1 MVRPLGVTGAIV
13 IEASPWLEDNQ
24 WVLDLAKDNH
34 IIAGLVGHLEPG
46 ADGFK
51 ENLARFG
58 KNELFRGIRLE
69 GSVIADGIARSVF
82 VEDLRRL
89 AGEGLML
96 DAIGSA
102 AMIPALITVA
112 ARVPNLRIAVDH
124 MPNEPTG
131 WKTDEASRAAMREL
145 ARLPQVYCKVS
156 GVLKRMNGAVATD
169 VDAYRS
175 ALDPLWDMFGEN
187 RVMYG
192 SNWPVSDEMAAYPV
206 VLATV
211 REYVKA
217 RGAMAA
223 RKFFAMNA
231 RDCYRWVDRA

>member
-13 IEASPWLEDNQ
+13 VEASPWLEDNQ

-34 IIAGLVGHLEPG
+34 IIAGFVGHLEPG
-46 ADGFK
+46 AAGFH

-58 KNELFRGIRLE
+58 KNALFRGIRL
-69 GSVIADGIARSVF
+69 DGRAITDGLARSVF

-89 AGEGLML
+89 AGAGLML

-102 AMIPALITVA
+102 AMIPALIAVA
-112 ARVPNLRIAVDH
+112 TRVPNLRIAVDH

-131 WKTDEASRAAMREL
+131 WKADEASRAAMREL
-145 ARLPQVYCKVS
+145 ARQPQVYCKVS
-156 GVLKRMNGAVATD
+156 GVLKRINNAVAKD

-175 ALDPLWDMFGEN
+175 ALDQLWEIFGEN

-192 SNWPVSDEMAAYPV
+192 SNWPVSDELAGYPV
-206 VLATV
+206 VFGAV
-211 REYVKA
+211 QEYVNA
-217 RGAMAA
+217 RGATAV